1 MDTPKTRYPDIGITR
16 QRLPPPRQGPG
27 RPAAAARREP
37 HQERRRPGVGP
48 APRGWHGP
56 SRPAG
61 EPGGRRI
68 WRPGASCRPPPG
80 RAVAGRCGHGRPATR
95 RCAGQDL
102 GVQTGQGP
110 ADGGLRRDG
119 PMVGSVAAGADRGP
133 DRLGGISGPF
143 GDRGHRLGAGQHRGS
158 GHGKDGYERVA
169 AATGGSRIG
178 DGGKVGEQVRG
189 LGLLEGV
196 GVGELGQGGRDRGS

>member
-1 MDTPKTRYPDIGITR
+1 
-16 QRLPPPRQGPG
+16 
-27 RPAAAARREP
+27 
-37 HQERRRPGVGP
+37 
-48 APRGWHGP
+48 
-56 SRPAG
+56 
-61 EPGGRRI
+61 
-68 WRPGASCRPPPG
+68 
-80 RAVAGRCGHGRPATR
+80 
-95 RCAGQDL
+95 
-102 GVQTGQGP
+102 
-110 ADGGLRRDG
+110 
-119 PMVGSVAAGADRGP
+119 MVGSVAAGADRGP